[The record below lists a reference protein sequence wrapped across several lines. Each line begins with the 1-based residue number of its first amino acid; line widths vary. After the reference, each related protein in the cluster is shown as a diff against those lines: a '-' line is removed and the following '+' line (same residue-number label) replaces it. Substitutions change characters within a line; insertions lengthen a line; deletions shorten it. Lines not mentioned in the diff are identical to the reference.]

1 MDFIIDNWPW
11 LLAIVVFF
19 VMAIIGYYSE
29 KTGYTKKIKFK
40 KEKEL
45 PTFDIDDDPLKDVEE
60 VDTKVVTENQ
70 AEEEFKSSKSAEKVA
85 EKIIESV
92 DRKPDI
98 RDIEEEPT
106 NEYEYI
112 DVGDDDNVNVLYEVV
127 DENGNFD
134 PNNVSFANN
143 NGLTEEEAIK
153 VKSLLQNYDDTIK
166 PNIEGKKLFGE
177 ETGYLDKTAAEK
189 LLKVIKQYEK
199 DIKPNMNSTSTTDL
213 ILSDLLDAGSKVTS
227 ASTINQDISSKILD
241 LLAQYEDM
249 IKPSINDAKDMQ
261 KLLENVEDYRS
272 YISSKTVASTDEN
285 VFNMLESYANSL
297 NQSLNNSNDKL
308 LNIARQY
315 EKDVKPNIS
324 DSKEANDVL
333 NNIMALSTDVN
344 NAPTDEN
351 IDNLNSLLDNYKT
364 IIEPEL
370 ADKKEYKKLTE
381 LVDSYKD
388 FISSKRSVPANSAI
402 ITEEEKADILDLAEQ
417 YKKYIKPYIL
427 NKNLFG
433 KEEGHIDKKYANNIL
448 SLIEEYDKDIKEK
461 LPDSENATEILN
473 NIIDFS
479 SKTDFRNITQ
489 EEVDNCEDLINR
501 FGTIINDNVKDEKV
515 LSRTNELISESLEYL
530 DSITIENNIIDSS
543 DVEVPSVDEAIE
555 DRIEEPIIYTPNLE
569 ISDNT
574 SIEVDNREDTL
585 ESTNEKENYI
595 SIEEA
600 IAPVVI
606 PSKKKETVM
615 PIVIPSKPKFKKSM
629 VLKAT
634 KQNKK
639 VAKRSIK
646 TTDVDE
652 ILSIIK
658 DADTSIVKP
667 KVVTKPVKES
677 KAEDTNKLFTT
688 LESEIPVVIKSKPKE
703 EIKPVKI
710 TRKKAKKKTEEVEE
724 FIGIVDPE
732 EEPVRIS
739 SKTNRYKK
747 KKRNKIKKEI
757 KKLEKIEKEFDQEFK
772 GKKANIELANIKE
785 ATDSF
790 DMEYDMIEADEG
802 NYED

>member
-45 PTFDIDDDPLKDVEE
+45 PTFDIDVDPLKDVEE

-70 AEEEFKSSKSAEKVA
+70 AEEEFKTSKSAEKVA
-85 EKIIESV
+85 EKLIESV

-98 RDIEEEPT
+98 RDIEEEPN
-106 NEYEYI
+106 NEYEYV

-134 PNNVSFANN
+134 PNNVSLANN

-153 VKSLLQNYDDTIK
+153 VKSLLQNYDDIIK

-199 DIKPNMNSTSTTDL
+199 DIKPTMNSTSTTDL
-213 ILSDLLDAGSKVTS
+213 ILSDLLEAGSKVTS

-315 EKDVKPNIS
+315 EKDIKPNIS
-324 DSKEANDVL
+324 DSKAANDVL
-333 NNIMALSTDVN
+333 NNIMTLSADVN

-388 FISSKRSVPANSAI
+388 LISSKRSVPVSSTI

-448 SLIEEYDKDIKEK
+448 SLIEEYDKTIKEK
-461 LPDSENATEILN
+461 LPDSKNATEILN

-489 EEVDNCEDLINR
+489 EEVDTCEDLINR

-515 LSRTNELISESLEYL
+515 LSRTNELISEILEYL

-555 DRIEEPIIYTPNLE
+555 DRAEEPIIYTPNLE
-569 ISDNT
+569 IPDSTN
-574 SIEVDNREDTL
+574 IEINNVENAL
-585 ESTNEKENYI
+585 ESMHN
-595 SIEEA
+595 EEA
-600 IAPVVI
+600 LPAEDVLAPVVI
-606 PSKKKETVM
+606 PSKKKETIM
-615 PIVIPSKPKFKKSM
+615 PIVIPSKHKFKKSM

-658 DADTSIVKP
+658 DTDTSMVKT
-667 KVVTKPVKES
+667 KAVTKPVKED
-677 KAEDTNKLFTT
+677 KVEDTNKLFTT
-688 LESEIPVVIKSKPKE
+688 LESEVPVVIKSKSKE
-703 EIKPVKI
+703 KIKPVKI
-710 TRKKAKKKTEEVEE
+710 THKKAKKKTEEVEE

-757 KKLEKIEKEFDQEFK
+757 KKLEKIEKEFDQELK
-772 GKKANIELANIKE
+772 GKKANIELADIKD

>member
-45 PTFDIDDDPLKDVEE
+45 PTFDIDVDPLKDVEE

-70 AEEEFKSSKSAEKVA
+70 AEEEFKTSKSAEKVA
-85 EKIIESV
+85 EKLIESV

-106 NEYEYI
+106 NEYEYV

-134 PNNVSFANN
+134 PNNVSLANN

-153 VKSLLQNYDDTIK
+153 VKSLLQNYDDIIK

-199 DIKPNMNSTSTTDL
+199 DIKPTMNSTSTTDL
-213 ILSDLLDAGSKVTS
+213 ILSDLLEAGSKVTS

-315 EKDVKPNIS
+315 EKDIKPNIS
-324 DSKEANDVL
+324 DSKAANDVL
-333 NNIMALSTDVN
+333 NNIMTLSADVN

-388 FISSKRSVPANSAI
+388 LISSKRSVPVSSTI

-448 SLIEEYDKDIKEK
+448 SLIEEYDKAIKEK

-489 EEVDNCEDLINR
+489 EEVDTCEDLINR

-515 LSRTNELISESLEYL
+515 LSRTNELISEILEYL
-530 DSITIENNIIDSS
+530 DSITIANNIIDSS
-543 DVEVPSVDEAIE
+543 DVEVPSVDEAME
-555 DRIEEPIIYTPNLE
+555 DRAEEPIIYTPNLE
-569 ISDNT
+569 IPDSTN
-574 SIEVDNREDTL
+574 IEINNVENAL
-585 ESTNEKENYI
+585 ESMHN
-595 SIEEA
+595 EEA
-600 IAPVVI
+600 LPAEDVLAPVVI
-606 PSKKKETVM
+606 PSKKKETIM
-615 PIVIPSKPKFKKSM
+615 PIVIPSKHKFKKSM

-658 DADTSIVKP
+658 DTDTSMVKT
-667 KVVTKPVKES
+667 KAVTKPVKED
-677 KAEDTNKLFTT
+677 KVEDTNKLFTT
-688 LESEIPVVIKSKPKE
+688 LESEVPVVIKSKSKE
-703 EIKPVKI
+703 KIKPVKI

-757 KKLEKIEKEFDQEFK
+757 KKLEKIEKEFDQELK
-772 GKKANIELANIKE
+772 GKKANIELADIKD

>member
-45 PTFDIDDDPLKDVEE
+45 PTFDIDVDPLKDVEE

-70 AEEEFKSSKSAEKVA
+70 AEEEFKTSKSAEKVA
-85 EKIIESV
+85 EKLIESV

-98 RDIEEEPT
+98 RDIEEEPN
-106 NEYEYI
+106 NEYEYV

-134 PNNVSFANN
+134 PNNVSLANN

-153 VKSLLQNYDDTIK
+153 VKSLLQNYDDIIK

-199 DIKPNMNSTSTTDL
+199 DIKPTMNSTSTTDL
-213 ILSDLLDAGSKVTS
+213 ILSDLLEAGSKVTS

-315 EKDVKPNIS
+315 EKDIKPNIS
-324 DSKEANDVL
+324 DSKAANDVL
-333 NNIMALSTDVN
+333 NNIMTLSADVN

-388 FISSKRSVPANSAI
+388 LISSKRSVPVSSTI

-448 SLIEEYDKDIKEK
+448 SLIEEYDKAIKEK

-489 EEVDNCEDLINR
+489 EEVDTCEDLINR

-515 LSRTNELISESLEYL
+515 LSRTNELISEILEYL

-543 DVEVPSVDEAIE
+543 DVEVPSVDEAME
-555 DRIEEPIIYTPNLE
+555 DRAEEPIIYTPNLE
-569 ISDNT
+569 IPDSTN
-574 SIEVDNREDTL
+574 IEINNVENAL
-585 ESTNEKENYI
+585 ESMHN
-595 SIEEA
+595 EEA
-600 IAPVVI
+600 LPAEDVLAPVVI
-606 PSKKKETVM
+606 PSKKKETIM
-615 PIVIPSKPKFKKSM
+615 PIVIPSKHKFKKSM

-658 DADTSIVKP
+658 DTDTSIVKP
-667 KVVTKPVKES
+667 KAVTKPVKED
-677 KAEDTNKLFTT
+677 KVEDTNKLFTT
-688 LESEIPVVIKSKPKE
+688 LESEVPVVIKSKSKE
-703 EIKPVKI
+703 KMKPVKI
-710 TRKKAKKKTEEVEE
+710 THKKAKKKTEEVEE

-757 KKLEKIEKEFDQEFK
+757 KKLEKIEKEFDQELK
-772 GKKANIELANIKE
+772 GKKANIELADIKD

>member
-45 PTFDIDDDPLKDVEE
+45 PTFDIDVDPLKDVEE

-70 AEEEFKSSKSAEKVA
+70 AEEEFKTSKSAEKVA
-85 EKIIESV
+85 EKLIESV

-98 RDIEEEPT
+98 RDIEEEPN
-106 NEYEYI
+106 NEYEYV

-134 PNNVSFANN
+134 PNNVSLANN

-153 VKSLLQNYDDTIK
+153 VKSLLQNYDDIIK

-199 DIKPNMNSTSTTDL
+199 DIKPTMNSTSTTDL
-213 ILSDLLDAGSKVTS
+213 ILSDLLEAGSKVTS

-315 EKDVKPNIS
+315 EKDIKPNIS
-324 DSKEANDVL
+324 DSKAANDVL
-333 NNIMALSTDVN
+333 NNIMTLSADVN
-344 NAPTDEN
+344 NTPTDEN

-388 FISSKRSVPANSAI
+388 LISSKRSVPVSSTI

-448 SLIEEYDKDIKEK
+448 SLIEEYDKAIKEK

-489 EEVDNCEDLINR
+489 EEVDTCEDLINR

-515 LSRTNELISESLEYL
+515 LSRTNELISEILEYL

-543 DVEVPSVDEAIE
+543 DVEVPSVDEAME
-555 DRIEEPIIYTPNLE
+555 DRAEEPIIYTPNLE
-569 ISDNT
+569 IPDSTN
-574 SIEVDNREDTL
+574 IEINNVENAL
-585 ESTNEKENYI
+585 ESMHN
-595 SIEEA
+595 EEA
-600 IAPVVI
+600 LPAEDVLAPVVI
-606 PSKKKETVM
+606 PSKKKETIM
-615 PIVIPSKPKFKKSM
+615 PIVIPSKHKFKKSM

-658 DADTSIVKP
+658 DTDTSIVKT
-667 KVVTKPVKES
+667 KAVTKPVKED
-677 KAEDTNKLFTT
+677 KVEDTNKLFTT
-688 LESEIPVVIKSKPKE
+688 LESEVPVVIKSKSKE
-703 EIKPVKI
+703 KIKPVKI
-710 TRKKAKKKTEEVEE
+710 THKKAKKKTEEVEE

-757 KKLEKIEKEFDQEFK
+757 KKLEKIEKEFDQELK
-772 GKKANIELANIKE
+772 GKKANIELADIKD

>member
-45 PTFDIDDDPLKDVEE
+45 PTFDIDVDPLKDVEE

-70 AEEEFKSSKSAEKVA
+70 AEEEFKTSKSAEKVA
-85 EKIIESV
+85 EKLIESV

-98 RDIEEEPT
+98 RDIEEEPN
-106 NEYEYI
+106 NEYEYV

-134 PNNVSFANN
+134 PNNVSLANN

-153 VKSLLQNYDDTIK
+153 VKSLLQNYDDIIK

-199 DIKPNMNSTSTTDL
+199 DIKPTMNSTSTTDL
-213 ILSDLLDAGSKVTS
+213 ILSDLLEAGSKVTS

-315 EKDVKPNIS
+315 EKDIKPNIS
-324 DSKEANDVL
+324 DSKAANDVL
-333 NNIMALSTDVN
+333 NNIMTLSADVN

-388 FISSKRSVPANSAI
+388 LISSKRSVPVSSTI

-448 SLIEEYDKDIKEK
+448 SLIEEYDKAIKEK

-489 EEVDNCEDLINR
+489 EEVDTCEDLINR

-515 LSRTNELISESLEYL
+515 LSRTNELISEILEYL
-530 DSITIENNIIDSS
+530 DSITIANNIIDSS
-543 DVEVPSVDEAIE
+543 DVEVPSVDEAME
-555 DRIEEPIIYTPNLE
+555 DRAEEPIIYTPNLE
-569 ISDNT
+569 IPDSTN
-574 SIEVDNREDTL
+574 IEINNVENAL
-585 ESTNEKENYI
+585 ESMHN
-595 SIEEA
+595 EEA
-600 IAPVVI
+600 LPAEDVLAPVVI
-606 PSKKKETVM
+606 PSKKKETIM
-615 PIVIPSKPKFKKSM
+615 PIVIPSKHKFKKSM

-658 DADTSIVKP
+658 DTDTSIVKT
-667 KVVTKPVKES
+667 KAVTKPVKED
-677 KAEDTNKLFTT
+677 KVEDTNKLFTT
-688 LESEIPVVIKSKPKE
+688 LESEVPVVIKSKSKE
-703 EIKPVKI
+703 KIKPVKI

-757 KKLEKIEKEFDQEFK
+757 KKLEKIEKEFDQELK
-772 GKKANIELANIKE
+772 GKKANIELADIKD

>member
-11 LLAIVVFF
+11 LLAIIVFF

-45 PTFDIDDDPLKDVEE
+45 PTFDIDVDPLKDVEE

-70 AEEEFKSSKSAEKVA
+70 AEEEFKTSKSAEKVA
-85 EKIIESV
+85 EKLIERA

-106 NEYEYI
+106 NEYEYV

-134 PNNVSFANN
+134 PNNVSLANN
-143 NGLTEEEAIK
+143 NGLTEEEAMK

-199 DIKPNMNSTSTTDL
+199 DIKPTMNSTSTTDL

-249 IKPSINDAKDMQ
+249 IKPNINDAKDMQ

-315 EKDVKPNIS
+315 EKDIKPNIS
-324 DSKEANDVL
+324 DSKAANDVL
-333 NNIMALSTDVN
+333 NNIMTLSVDVN

-351 IDNLNSLLDNYKT
+351 IDNLNSLLNNYKT

-388 FISSKRSVPANSAI
+388 FISSKRSIPVSPTI

-448 SLIEEYDKDIKEK
+448 SLIEEYDKAIKEK

-489 EEVDNCEDLINR
+489 EEVDTCEDLINR

-530 DSITIENNIIDSS
+530 DSITIANNIIDSS

-555 DRIEEPIIYTPNLE
+555 DRVEEPIIYTPNLE
-569 ISDNT
+569 IPDSTN
-574 SIEVDNREDTL
+574 IEINNVENAL
-585 ESTNEKENYI
+585 ESMHN
-595 SIEEA
+595 EEA
-600 IAPVVI
+600 LPAEDVLAPVVI

-646 TTDVDE
+646 TIDVDE

-658 DADTSIVKP
+658 DTDTSIVKP
-667 KVVTKPVKES
+667 KAVTKPVKED
-677 KAEDTNKLFTT
+677 KVEDTNKLFTT
-688 LESEIPVVIKSKPKE
+688 LESEVPVVIKSKSKE
-703 EIKPVKI
+703 KIQPVKI

-757 KKLEKIEKEFDQEFK
+757 KKLEKIEKEFDQELK
-772 GKKANIELANIKE
+772 GKKANIELADIKD

>member
-45 PTFDIDDDPLKDVEE
+45 PTFDIDVDPLKDVEE

-70 AEEEFKSSKSAEKVA
+70 AEEEFKTSKSAEKVA
-85 EKIIESV
+85 EKLIESV

-106 NEYEYI
+106 NEYEYV

-134 PNNVSFANN
+134 PNNVSLANN

-153 VKSLLQNYDDTIK
+153 VKSLLQNYDDIIK

-199 DIKPNMNSTSTTDL
+199 DIKPTMNSTSTTDL
-213 ILSDLLDAGSKVTS
+213 ILSDLLEAGSKVTS

-297 NQSLNNSNDKL
+297 NQSLNNSNNKL

-315 EKDVKPNIS
+315 EKDIKPNIS
-324 DSKEANDVL
+324 DSKAANDVL
-333 NNIMALSTDVN
+333 NNIMTLSADVN

-388 FISSKRSVPANSAI
+388 LISSKRSVPVSSTI

-448 SLIEEYDKDIKEK
+448 SLIEEYDKAIKEK

-489 EEVDNCEDLINR
+489 EEVDTCEDLINR

-515 LSRTNELISESLEYL
+515 LSRTNELISEILEYL
-530 DSITIENNIIDSS
+530 DSITIANNIIDSS

-555 DRIEEPIIYTPNLE
+555 DRAEEPIIYTPNLE
-569 ISDNT
+569 IPDSTN
-574 SIEVDNREDTL
+574 IEINNVENAL
-585 ESTNEKENYI
+585 ESMHN
-595 SIEEA
+595 EEA
-600 IAPVVI
+600 LPAEDVLAPVVI
-606 PSKKKETVM
+606 PSKKKETIM
-615 PIVIPSKPKFKKSM
+615 PIVIPSKHKFKKSM

-658 DADTSIVKP
+658 DTDTSIVKP
-667 KVVTKPVKES
+667 KAVTKPVKED
-677 KAEDTNKLFTT
+677 KVEDTNKLFTT
-688 LESEIPVVIKSKPKE
+688 LESEVPVVIKSKSKE
-703 EIKPVKI
+703 KIKPVKI

-757 KKLEKIEKEFDQEFK
+757 KKLEKLEKEFDQELK
-772 GKKANIELANIKE
+772 GKKANIELADIKD

>member
-45 PTFDIDDDPLKDVEE
+45 PTFDIDVDPLKDVEE

-70 AEEEFKSSKSAEKVA
+70 AEEEFKTSKSAEKVA
-85 EKIIESV
+85 EKLIESV

-98 RDIEEEPT
+98 RDIEEEPN
-106 NEYEYI
+106 NEYEYV

-134 PNNVSFANN
+134 PNNVSLANN

-153 VKSLLQNYDDTIK
+153 VKSLLQNYDDIIK

-199 DIKPNMNSTSTTDL
+199 DIKPTMNSTSTTDL
-213 ILSDLLDAGSKVTS
+213 ILSDLLEAGSKVTS

-315 EKDVKPNIS
+315 EKDIKPNIS
-324 DSKEANDVL
+324 DSKAANDVL
-333 NNIMALSTDVN
+333 NNIMTLSADVN

-388 FISSKRSVPANSAI
+388 LISSKRSVPVSSTI

-448 SLIEEYDKDIKEK
+448 SLIEEYDKAIKEK

-489 EEVDNCEDLINR
+489 EEVDTCEDLINR

-515 LSRTNELISESLEYL
+515 LSRTNELISEILEYL
-530 DSITIENNIIDSS
+530 DSITIANNIIDSS
-543 DVEVPSVDEAIE
+543 DVEVPSVDEAME
-555 DRIEEPIIYTPNLE
+555 DRAEEPIIYTPNLE
-569 ISDNT
+569 IPDSTN
-574 SIEVDNREDTL
+574 IEINNVENAL
-585 ESTNEKENYI
+585 ESMHN
-595 SIEEA
+595 EEA
-600 IAPVVI
+600 LPAEDVLAPVVI
-606 PSKKKETVM
+606 PSKKKETIM
-615 PIVIPSKPKFKKSM
+615 PIVIPSKHKFKKSM

-658 DADTSIVKP
+658 DTDTSIVKP
-667 KVVTKPVKES
+667 KAVTKPVKED
-677 KAEDTNKLFTT
+677 KVEDTNKLFTT
-688 LESEIPVVIKSKPKE
+688 LESEVPVVIKSKSKE
-703 EIKPVKI
+703 KIKPVKI

-757 KKLEKIEKEFDQEFK
+757 KKLEKIEKEFDQELK
-772 GKKANIELANIKE
+772 GKKANIELADIKD

>member
-45 PTFDIDDDPLKDVEE
+45 PTFDIDVDPLKDVEE

-70 AEEEFKSSKSAEKVA
+70 AEEEFKTSKSAEKVA
-85 EKIIESV
+85 EKLIESV

-106 NEYEYI
+106 NEYEYV

-134 PNNVSFANN
+134 PNNVSLANN

-153 VKSLLQNYDDTIK
+153 VKSLLQNYDDIIK

-199 DIKPNMNSTSTTDL
+199 DIKPTMNSTSTTDL
-213 ILSDLLDAGSKVTS
+213 ILSDLLEAGSKVTS

-315 EKDVKPNIS
+315 EKDIKPNIS
-324 DSKEANDVL
+324 DSKAANDVL
-333 NNIMALSTDVN
+333 NNIMTLSADVN

-388 FISSKRSVPANSAI
+388 LISSKRSVPVSSTI

-448 SLIEEYDKDIKEK
+448 SLIEEYDKAIKEK

-479 SKTDFRNITQ
+479 SKTDFRNITK
-489 EEVDNCEDLINR
+489 EEVDTCEDLINR
-501 FGTIINDNVKDEKV
+501 FGTIINDNIKDEKV
-515 LSRTNELISESLEYL
+515 LSRTNELISEILEYL
-530 DSITIENNIIDSS
+530 DSITIANNIIDSS
-543 DVEVPSVDEAIE
+543 DVEVPSVDEAME
-555 DRIEEPIIYTPNLE
+555 DRAEEPIIYTPNLE
-569 ISDNT
+569 IPDSTN
-574 SIEVDNREDTL
+574 IEINNVENAL
-585 ESTNEKENYI
+585 ESMHN
-595 SIEEA
+595 EEA
-600 IAPVVI
+600 LPAEDVLAPVVI
-606 PSKKKETVM
+606 PSKKKETIM
-615 PIVIPSKPKFKKSM
+615 PIVIPSKHKFKKSM

-658 DADTSIVKP
+658 DTDTSIVKP
-667 KVVTKPVKES
+667 KAVTKPVKED
-677 KAEDTNKLFTT
+677 KVEDTNKLFTT
-688 LESEIPVVIKSKPKE
+688 LESEVPVVIKSKSKE
-703 EIKPVKI
+703 KIKPVKI

-757 KKLEKIEKEFDQEFK
+757 KKLEKIEKEFDQELK
-772 GKKANIELANIKE
+772 GKKANIELADIKD

>member
-45 PTFDIDDDPLKDVEE
+45 PTFDIDVDPLKDVEE

-70 AEEEFKSSKSAEKVA
+70 AEEEFKTSKSAEKVA
-85 EKIIESV
+85 EKLIESV

-106 NEYEYI
+106 NEYEYV

-134 PNNVSFANN
+134 PNNVSLANN

-153 VKSLLQNYDDTIK
+153 VKSLLQNYDDIIK

-199 DIKPNMNSTSTTDL
+199 DIKPTMNSTSTTDL
-213 ILSDLLDAGSKVTS
+213 ILSDLLEAGSKVTS

-315 EKDVKPNIS
+315 EKDIKPNIS
-324 DSKEANDVL
+324 DSKAANDVL
-333 NNIMALSTDVN
+333 NNIMTLSADVN

-388 FISSKRSVPANSAI
+388 LISSKRSVPVSSTI

-448 SLIEEYDKDIKEK
+448 SLIEEYDKAIKEK

-489 EEVDNCEDLINR
+489 EEVDTCEDLINR

-515 LSRTNELISESLEYL
+515 LSRTNELISEILEYL
-530 DSITIENNIIDSS
+530 DSITIANNIIDSS
-543 DVEVPSVDEAIE
+543 DVEVPSVDEAME
-555 DRIEEPIIYTPNLE
+555 DRAEEPIIYTPNLE
-569 ISDNT
+569 IPNSTN
-574 SIEVDNREDTL
+574 IEINNVENAL
-585 ESTNEKENYI
+585 ESMHN
-595 SIEEA
+595 EEA
-600 IAPVVI
+600 LPAEDVLAPVVI
-606 PSKKKETVM
+606 PSKKKETIM
-615 PIVIPSKPKFKKSM
+615 PIVIPSKHKFKKSM

-658 DADTSIVKP
+658 DTDTSIVKP
-667 KVVTKPVKES
+667 KAVTKPVKED
-677 KAEDTNKLFTT
+677 KVEDTNKLFTT
-688 LESEIPVVIKSKPKE
+688 LESEVPVVIKSKSKE
-703 EIKPVKI
+703 KIKPVKI

-757 KKLEKIEKEFDQEFK
+757 KKLEKIEKEFDQELK
-772 GKKANIELANIKE
+772 GKKANIELADIKD

>member
-45 PTFDIDDDPLKDVEE
+45 PTFDIDVDPLKDVEE

-70 AEEEFKSSKSAEKVA
+70 AEEEFKTSKSAEKVA
-85 EKIIESV
+85 EKLIESV

-98 RDIEEEPT
+98 RDIEEEPN
-106 NEYEYI
+106 NEYEYV

-134 PNNVSFANN
+134 PNNVSLANN

-153 VKSLLQNYDDTIK
+153 VKSLLQNYDDIIK

-199 DIKPNMNSTSTTDL
+199 DIKPTMNSTSTTDL
-213 ILSDLLDAGSKVTS
+213 ILSDLLEAGSKVTS

-241 LLAQYEDM
+241 LLAQYEDI

-315 EKDVKPNIS
+315 EKDIKPNIS
-324 DSKEANDVL
+324 DSKAANDVL
-333 NNIMALSTDVN
+333 NNIMTLSADVN

-370 ADKKEYKKLTE
+370 SDKKEYKKLTE

-388 FISSKRSVPANSAI
+388 LISSKRSVPVSSTI

-448 SLIEEYDKDIKEK
+448 SLIEEYDKAIKEK

-489 EEVDNCEDLINR
+489 EEVDTCEDLINR

-515 LSRTNELISESLEYL
+515 LSRTNELISEILEYL
-530 DSITIENNIIDSS
+530 DSITIANNIIDSS
-543 DVEVPSVDEAIE
+543 DVEVPRVDEAME
-555 DRIEEPIIYTPNLE
+555 DRAEEPIIYTPNLE
-569 ISDNT
+569 IPDSTN
-574 SIEVDNREDTL
+574 IEINNVENAL
-585 ESTNEKENYI
+585 ESMHN
-595 SIEEA
+595 EEA
-600 IAPVVI
+600 LPAEDVLAPVVI
-606 PSKKKETVM
+606 PSKKKETIM
-615 PIVIPSKPKFKKSM
+615 PIVIPSKHKFKKSM

-658 DADTSIVKP
+658 DTDTSIVKP
-667 KVVTKPVKES
+667 KAVTKPVKED
-677 KAEDTNKLFTT
+677 KVEDTNKLFTT
-688 LESEIPVVIKSKPKE
+688 LESEVPVVIKSKSKE
-703 EIKPVKI
+703 KIKPVKI

-757 KKLEKIEKEFDQEFK
+757 KKLEKIEKEFDQELK
-772 GKKANIELANIKE
+772 GKKANIELADIKD

>member
-45 PTFDIDDDPLKDVEE
+45 PTFDIDVDPLKDVEE

-70 AEEEFKSSKSAEKVA
+70 AEEEFKSSMSAEKVA

-199 DIKPNMNSTSTTDL
+199 DIKPTMNSTSTTDL

-227 ASTINQDISSKILD
+227 SNTINQDISSKILD

-324 DSKEANDVL
+324 DSKEANEVL
-333 NNIMALSTDVN
+333 SNIMTLSTDVN

-388 FISSKRSVPANSAI
+388 FISSKRSVPVTSAI

-543 DVEVPSVDEAIE
+543 DVEVPIVDEVIE
-555 DRIEEPIIYTPNLE
+555 DSVEEPVIYTPNLE
-569 ISDNT
+569 IPDSTN
-574 SIEVDNREDTL
+574 IEINNVENVL
-585 ESTNEKENYI
+585 ESMHN
-595 SIEEA
+595 EEA
-600 IAPVVI
+600 LAPVVI
-606 PSKKKETVM
+606 PSKKKEAVM

-658 DADTSIVKP
+658 NTDTSIVKP

-677 KAEDTNKLFTT
+677 KAEDTSKLFTT

-785 ATDSF
+785 ATDSY

>member
-45 PTFDIDDDPLKDVEE
+45 PTFDIDVDPLKDVEE

-70 AEEEFKSSKSAEKVA
+70 AEEEFKTSKSAEKVA
-85 EKIIESV
+85 EKLIESV

-98 RDIEEEPT
+98 RDIEEEPN
-106 NEYEYI
+106 NEYEYV

-134 PNNVSFANN
+134 PNNVSLANN

-153 VKSLLQNYDDTIK
+153 VKSLLQNYDDIIK

-199 DIKPNMNSTSTTDL
+199 DIKPTMNSTSTTDL
-213 ILSDLLDAGSKVTS
+213 ILSDLLEAGSKVTS

-315 EKDVKPNIS
+315 EKDIKPNIS
-324 DSKEANDVL
+324 DSKAANDVL
-333 NNIMALSTDVN
+333 NNIMTLSADVN

-364 IIEPEL
+364 IIEQEL

-388 FISSKRSVPANSAI
+388 LISSKRSIPVSSTI

-448 SLIEEYDKDIKEK
+448 SLIEEYDKAIKEK

-489 EEVDNCEDLINR
+489 EEVDTCEDLINR

-515 LSRTNELISESLEYL
+515 LSRTNELISEILEYL
-530 DSITIENNIIDSS
+530 DSITIANNIIDSS
-543 DVEVPSVDEAIE
+543 DVEVPSVDEAME
-555 DRIEEPIIYTPNLE
+555 DRAEEPIIYTPNLE
-569 ISDNT
+569 ISDSTN
-574 SIEVDNREDTL
+574 IEINNVENAL
-585 ESTNEKENYI
+585 ESMHNEE
-595 SIEEA
+595 SLPAEDVL
-600 IAPVVI
+600 APVVI
-606 PSKKKETVM
+606 PSKKKETIM
-615 PIVIPSKPKFKKSM
+615 PIVIPSKHKFKKSM

-658 DADTSIVKP
+658 DTDTSIVKP
-667 KVVTKPVKES
+667 KAVTKPVKED
-677 KAEDTNKLFTT
+677 KVEDTNKLFTT
-688 LESEIPVVIKSKPKE
+688 LESEVPVVIKSKSKE
-703 EIKPVKI
+703 KIKPVKI

-757 KKLEKIEKEFDQEFK
+757 KKLEKIEKEFDQELK
-772 GKKANIELANIKE
+772 GKKANIELADIKD

>member
-45 PTFDIDDDPLKDVEE
+45 PTFDIDVDPLKDVEE

-70 AEEEFKSSKSAEKVA
+70 AEEEFKTSKSAEKVA
-85 EKIIESV
+85 EKLIESV

-106 NEYEYI
+106 NEYEYV

-134 PNNVSFANN
+134 PNNVSLANN

-153 VKSLLQNYDDTIK
+153 VKSLLQNYDDIIK

-199 DIKPNMNSTSTTDL
+199 DIKPTMNSTSTTDL
-213 ILSDLLDAGSKVTS
+213 ILSDLLEAGSKVTS

-315 EKDVKPNIS
+315 EKDIKPNIS
-324 DSKEANDVL
+324 DSKAANDVL
-333 NNIMALSTDVN
+333 NNIMTLSADVN

-388 FISSKRSVPANSAI
+388 LISSKRSVPVSSTI

-448 SLIEEYDKDIKEK
+448 SLIEEYDKAIKEK

-479 SKTDFRNITQ
+479 SKTDFRNITK
-489 EEVDNCEDLINR
+489 EEVDTCEDLINR
-501 FGTIINDNVKDEKV
+501 FGTIINDNIKDEKV
-515 LSRTNELISESLEYL
+515 LSRTNELISEILEYL
-530 DSITIENNIIDSS
+530 DSITIANNIIDSS
-543 DVEVPSVDEAIE
+543 DVEVPSVDEAME
-555 DRIEEPIIYTPNLE
+555 DRAEEPIIYTPNLE
-569 ISDNT
+569 IPDSTN
-574 SIEVDNREDTL
+574 IEINNVENAL
-585 ESTNEKENYI
+585 ESMHN
-595 SIEEA
+595 EEA
-600 IAPVVI
+600 LPAEDVLAPVVI
-606 PSKKKETVM
+606 PSKKKETIM
-615 PIVIPSKPKFKKSM
+615 PIVIPSKHKFKKSM

-639 VAKRSIK
+639 VAKCSIK
-646 TTDVDE
+646 TTDVNE

-658 DADTSIVKP
+658 DTDTSIVKP
-667 KVVTKPVKES
+667 KAVTKPVKED
-677 KAEDTNKLFTT
+677 KVEDTNKLFTT
-688 LESEIPVVIKSKPKE
+688 LESEVPVVIKSKSKE
-703 EIKPVKI
+703 KIKPVKI

-757 KKLEKIEKEFDQEFK
+757 KKLEKIEKEFDQELK
-772 GKKANIELANIKE
+772 GKKANIELADIKD

>member
-45 PTFDIDDDPLKDVEE
+45 PTFDIDVDPLKDVEE

-70 AEEEFKSSKSAEKVA
+70 AEEEFKTSKSAEKVA
-85 EKIIESV
+85 EKLIESV

-98 RDIEEEPT
+98 RDIEEEPN
-106 NEYEYI
+106 NEYEYV

-134 PNNVSFANN
+134 PNNVSLANN

-153 VKSLLQNYDDTIK
+153 VKSLLQNYDDIIK

-199 DIKPNMNSTSTTDL
+199 DIKPTMNSTSTTDL
-213 ILSDLLDAGSKVTS
+213 ILSDLLEAGSKVTS

-315 EKDVKPNIS
+315 EKDIKPNIS
-324 DSKEANDVL
+324 DSKAANDVL
-333 NNIMALSTDVN
+333 NNIMTLSADVN

-388 FISSKRSVPANSAI
+388 LISSKRSVPVSSTI

-448 SLIEEYDKDIKEK
+448 SLIEEYDKAIKEK

-489 EEVDNCEDLINR
+489 EEVDTCEDLINR

-515 LSRTNELISESLEYL
+515 LSRTNELISEILEYL

-543 DVEVPSVDEAIE
+543 DVEVPSVDEAME
-555 DRIEEPIIYTPNLE
+555 DRAEEPIIYTPNLE
-569 ISDNT
+569 IPDSTN
-574 SIEVDNREDTL
+574 IEINNVENAL
-585 ESTNEKENYI
+585 ESMHN
-595 SIEEA
+595 EEA
-600 IAPVVI
+600 LPAEDVLAPVVI
-606 PSKKKETVM
+606 PSKKKETIM
-615 PIVIPSKPKFKKSM
+615 PIVIPSKHKFKKSM

-658 DADTSIVKP
+658 DTDTSIVKP
-667 KVVTKPVKES
+667 KAVTKPVKED
-677 KAEDTNKLFTT
+677 KVEDTNKLFTT
-688 LESEIPVVIKSKPKE
+688 LESEVPVVIKSKSKE
-703 EIKPVKI
+703 KIKPVKI

-757 KKLEKIEKEFDQEFK
+757 KKLEKIEKEFDQELK
-772 GKKANIELANIKE
+772 GKKANIELADIKD

>member
-45 PTFDIDDDPLKDVEE
+45 PTFDIDVDPLKDVEE

-70 AEEEFKSSKSAEKVA
+70 AEEEFKTSKSAEKVA
-85 EKIIESV
+85 EKLIESV

-106 NEYEYI
+106 NEYEYV

-134 PNNVSFANN
+134 PNNVSLANN

-153 VKSLLQNYDDTIK
+153 VKSLLQNYDDIIK

-199 DIKPNMNSTSTTDL
+199 DIKPTMNSTSTTDL
-213 ILSDLLDAGSKVTS
+213 ILSDLLEAGSKVTS

-315 EKDVKPNIS
+315 EKDIKPNIS
-324 DSKEANDVL
+324 DSKAANDVL
-333 NNIMALSTDVN
+333 NNIMTLSADVN

-388 FISSKRSVPANSAI
+388 LISSKRSVPVSSTI

-448 SLIEEYDKDIKEK
+448 SLIEEYDKAIKEK

-489 EEVDNCEDLINR
+489 EEVDTCEDLINR

-515 LSRTNELISESLEYL
+515 LSRTNELISEILEYL

-543 DVEVPSVDEAIE
+543 DVEVPSVDEAME
-555 DRIEEPIIYTPNLE
+555 DRAEEPIIYTPNLE
-569 ISDNT
+569 IPDSTN
-574 SIEVDNREDTL
+574 IEINNVENAL
-585 ESTNEKENYI
+585 ESMHN
-595 SIEEA
+595 EEA
-600 IAPVVI
+600 LPAEDVLAPVVI
-606 PSKKKETVM
+606 PSKKKETIM
-615 PIVIPSKPKFKKSM
+615 PIVIPSKHKFKKSM

-658 DADTSIVKP
+658 DTDTSIVKP
-667 KVVTKPVKES
+667 KAVTKPVKED
-677 KAEDTNKLFTT
+677 KVEDTNKLFTT
-688 LESEIPVVIKSKPKE
+688 LESEVPVVIKSKSKE
-703 EIKPVKI
+703 KIKPVKI

-757 KKLEKIEKEFDQEFK
+757 KKLEKIEKEFDQELK
-772 GKKANIELANIKE
+772 GKKANIELADIKD

>member
-45 PTFDIDDDPLKDVEE
+45 PTFDIDVDPLKDVEE

-70 AEEEFKSSKSAEKVA
+70 AEEEFKTSKSAEKVA
-85 EKIIESV
+85 EKLIESV

-98 RDIEEEPT
+98 RDIEEEPN
-106 NEYEYI
+106 NEYEYV

-134 PNNVSFANN
+134 PNNVSLANN

-153 VKSLLQNYDDTIK
+153 VKSLLQNYDDIIK

-199 DIKPNMNSTSTTDL
+199 DIKPTMNSTSTTDL
-213 ILSDLLDAGSKVTS
+213 ILSDLLEAGSKVTS

-315 EKDVKPNIS
+315 EKDIKPNIS
-324 DSKEANDVL
+324 DSKAANDVL
-333 NNIMALSTDVN
+333 NNIMTLSADVN

-388 FISSKRSVPANSAI
+388 LISSKRSVPVSSTI

-448 SLIEEYDKDIKEK
+448 SLIEEYDKAIKEK

-489 EEVDNCEDLINR
+489 EEVDTCEDLINR

-515 LSRTNELISESLEYL
+515 LSRTNELISEILEYL

-543 DVEVPSVDEAIE
+543 DVEVPRVDEAME
-555 DRIEEPIIYTPNLE
+555 DRVEEPIIYTPNLE
-569 ISDNT
+569 IPDSTN
-574 SIEVDNREDTL
+574 IEINNVENAL
-585 ESTNEKENYI
+585 ESMHN
-595 SIEEA
+595 EEA
-600 IAPVVI
+600 LPAEDVLAPVVI
-606 PSKKKETVM
+606 PSKKKETIM
-615 PIVIPSKPKFKKSM
+615 PIVIPSKHKFKKSM

-658 DADTSIVKP
+658 DTDTSIVKT
-667 KVVTKPVKES
+667 KAVTKPVKED
-677 KAEDTNKLFTT
+677 KVEDTNKLFTT
-688 LESEIPVVIKSKPKE
+688 LESEVPVVIKSKSKE
-703 EIKPVKI
+703 KIKPVKI

-757 KKLEKIEKEFDQEFK
+757 KKLEKIEKEFDQELK
-772 GKKANIELANIKE
+772 GKKANIELADIKD

>member
-45 PTFDIDDDPLKDVEE
+45 PTFDIDVDPLKDVEE

-70 AEEEFKSSKSAEKVA
+70 AEEEFKTSKSAEKVA
-85 EKIIESV
+85 EKLIESV

-106 NEYEYI
+106 NEYEYV

-134 PNNVSFANN
+134 PNNVSLANN

-153 VKSLLQNYDDTIK
+153 VKSLLQNYDDIIK

-199 DIKPNMNSTSTTDL
+199 DIKPTMNSTSTTDL
-213 ILSDLLDAGSKVTS
+213 ILSDLLEAGSKVTS

-315 EKDVKPNIS
+315 EKDIKPNIS
-324 DSKEANDVL
+324 DSKAANDVL
-333 NNIMALSTDVN
+333 NNIMTLSADVN

-388 FISSKRSVPANSAI
+388 LISSKRSVPVSSTI

-448 SLIEEYDKDIKEK
+448 SLIEEYDKAIKEK

-489 EEVDNCEDLINR
+489 EEVDTCEDLINR

-515 LSRTNELISESLEYL
+515 LSRTNELISEILEYL

-543 DVEVPSVDEAIE
+543 DVEVPSVDEAME
-555 DRIEEPIIYTPNLE
+555 DRAEEPIIYTPNLE
-569 ISDNT
+569 IPDSTN
-574 SIEVDNREDTL
+574 IEINNVENAL
-585 ESTNEKENYI
+585 ESMHNEGALPAEDVL
-595 SIEEA
+595 
-600 IAPVVI
+600 APVVI
-606 PSKKKETVM
+606 PSKKKETIM
-615 PIVIPSKPKFKKSM
+615 PIVIPSKHKFKKSM

-658 DADTSIVKP
+658 DTDTSIVKT
-667 KVVTKPVKES
+667 KAVTKPVKED
-677 KAEDTNKLFTT
+677 KVEDTNKLFTT
-688 LESEIPVVIKSKPKE
+688 LESEVPVVIKSKSKE
-703 EIKPVKI
+703 KIKPVKI

-757 KKLEKIEKEFDQEFK
+757 KKLEKIEKEFDQELK
-772 GKKANIELANIKE
+772 GKKANIELADIKD

>member
-45 PTFDIDDDPLKDVEE
+45 PTFDIDVDPLKDVEE

-70 AEEEFKSSKSAEKVA
+70 AEEEFKTSKSAEKVA
-85 EKIIESV
+85 EKLIESV

-106 NEYEYI
+106 NEYEYV

-134 PNNVSFANN
+134 PNNVSLANN

-153 VKSLLQNYDDTIK
+153 VKSLLQNYDDIIK

-199 DIKPNMNSTSTTDL
+199 DIKPTMNSTSTTDL
-213 ILSDLLDAGSKVTS
+213 ILSDLLEAGSKVTS

-315 EKDVKPNIS
+315 EKDIKPNIS
-324 DSKEANDVL
+324 DSKAANDVL
-333 NNIMALSTDVN
+333 NNIMTLSADVN

-388 FISSKRSVPANSAI
+388 LISSKRSVPVSSTI

-448 SLIEEYDKDIKEK
+448 SLIEEYDKAIKEK

-489 EEVDNCEDLINR
+489 EEVDTCEDLINR

-515 LSRTNELISESLEYL
+515 LSRTNELISEILEYL
-530 DSITIENNIIDSS
+530 DSITIANNIIDSS
-543 DVEVPSVDEAIE
+543 DVEVPSVDEAME
-555 DRIEEPIIYTPNLE
+555 DRAEEPIIYTPNLE
-569 ISDNT
+569 IPNSTN
-574 SIEVDNREDTL
+574 IEINNVENAL
-585 ESTNEKENYI
+585 ESMHN
-595 SIEEA
+595 EEA
-600 IAPVVI
+600 LPAEDVLAPVVI
-606 PSKKKETVM
+606 PSKKKETIM
-615 PIVIPSKPKFKKSM
+615 PIVIPSKHKFKKSM

-658 DADTSIVKP
+658 DTDTSIVKP
-667 KVVTKPVKES
+667 KAVTKPVKED
-677 KAEDTNKLFTT
+677 KIEDTNKLFTT
-688 LESEIPVVIKSKPKE
+688 LESEVPVVIKSKSKE
-703 EIKPVKI
+703 KIKPVKI

-757 KKLEKIEKEFDQEFK
+757 KKLEKIEKEFDQELK
-772 GKKANIELANIKE
+772 GKKANIELADIKD

>member
-45 PTFDIDDDPLKDVEE
+45 PTFDIDVDPLKDVEE

-70 AEEEFKSSKSAEKVA
+70 AEEEFKTSKSAEKVA
-85 EKIIESV
+85 EKLIESV

-98 RDIEEEPT
+98 RDIEEEPN
-106 NEYEYI
+106 NEYEYV

-134 PNNVSFANN
+134 PNNVSLANN

-153 VKSLLQNYDDTIK
+153 VKSLLQNYDDIIK

-189 LLKVIKQYEK
+189 LLKIIKQYEK
-199 DIKPNMNSTSTTDL
+199 DIKPTMNSTSTTDL
-213 ILSDLLDAGSKVTS
+213 ILSDLLEAGSKVTS
-227 ASTINQDISSKILD
+227 ASTINQDISSKIFD

-315 EKDVKPNIS
+315 EKDIKPNIS
-324 DSKEANDVL
+324 DSKAANDVL
-333 NNIMALSTDVN
+333 NNIMTLSADVN

-388 FISSKRSVPANSAI
+388 LISSKRSVPVSSTI

-448 SLIEEYDKDIKEK
+448 SLIEEYDKAIKEK
-461 LPDSENATEILN
+461 LPDSKNATEILN

-489 EEVDNCEDLINR
+489 EEVDTCEDLINR

-515 LSRTNELISESLEYL
+515 LSRTNELISEILEYL

-555 DRIEEPIIYTPNLE
+555 DRAEEPIIYTPNLE
-569 ISDNT
+569 IPDSTN
-574 SIEVDNREDTL
+574 IEINNVENAL
-585 ESTNEKENYI
+585 ESMHN
-595 SIEEA
+595 EEA
-600 IAPVVI
+600 LPAEDVLAPVVI
-606 PSKKKETVM
+606 PSKKKETIM
-615 PIVIPSKPKFKKSM
+615 PIVIPSKHKFKKSM

-658 DADTSIVKP
+658 DTDTSIVKT
-667 KVVTKPVKES
+667 KAVTKPVKED
-677 KAEDTNKLFTT
+677 KVEDTNKLFTT
-688 LESEIPVVIKSKPKE
+688 LESEVPVVIKSKSKE
-703 EIKPVKI
+703 KIKPVKI

-757 KKLEKIEKEFDQEFK
+757 KKLEKIEKEFDQELK
-772 GKKANIELANIKE
+772 GKKANIELADIKD